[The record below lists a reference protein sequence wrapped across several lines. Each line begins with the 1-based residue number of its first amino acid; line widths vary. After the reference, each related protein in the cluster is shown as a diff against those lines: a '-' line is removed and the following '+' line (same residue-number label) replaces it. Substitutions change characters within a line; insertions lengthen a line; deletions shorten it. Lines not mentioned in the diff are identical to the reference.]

1 MFPFSRRTPNVVG
14 MTEIYETQP
23 ERTDLPLVVMPA
35 VFDSMIG
42 PLKAQLPVLKDVAR
56 VRLYQDFTE
65 DEDLIA
71 ERTAGAT
78 VMINGGPH
86 LSDDLLRRLSGG
98 VRGGEGGKVRCIVFS
113 GTGVASYI
121 NLALAREL
129 GVRICNA
136 VHYGDNAVAEHT
148 FALLLEL
155 VRRVGELDYGIKEG
169 GWAGPHMDGLQL
181 AGRRLGII
189 GLGGIGSTVARIAR
203 AFGMDVAAWR
213 TGHTPA
219 ERFAESGATPIDDL
233 DELIAGSDVVSVHL
247 PLIDGATRGLITADN
262 LAHLK
267 PGTLF
272 INTARAEVIAPGAL
286 LARLE
291 QGDIPAAL
299 DVYDHEPLPADDP
312 LRRIPG
318 IVLTPHVGW
327 RTDGA
332 FRELTRQM
340 VACIGAYFA
349 GDDLNVVVSER

>member
-1 MFPFSRRTPNVVG
+1 

-35 VFDSMIG
+35 ILDSMVE

-56 VRLYQDFTE
+56 VRLYLDFTE
-65 DEDLIA
+65 DADLIA
-71 ERTAGAT
+71 ERTADAD

-86 LSDDLLRRLSGG
+86 LSDELLRRLSGG
-98 VRGGEGGKVRCIVFS
+98 VRGGEGGKVGCIVFS

-155 VRRVGELDYGIKEG
+155 VRHVGELSRGVKSG
-169 GWAGPHMDGLQL
+169 VWANPHGDGLQL

-213 TGHTPA
+213 TSQTPA
-219 ERFAESGATPIDDL
+219 ERFEESGAAPVDDL
-233 DELIAGSDVVSVHL
+233 NELIASSDVVSVHM

-262 LAHLK
+262 LAHMK

-286 LARLE
+286 VARLQ

-312 LRRIPG
+312 LRAIPG

-332 FRELTRQM
+332 FKELTRQM
-340 VACIGAYFA
+340 VACIAAYFA